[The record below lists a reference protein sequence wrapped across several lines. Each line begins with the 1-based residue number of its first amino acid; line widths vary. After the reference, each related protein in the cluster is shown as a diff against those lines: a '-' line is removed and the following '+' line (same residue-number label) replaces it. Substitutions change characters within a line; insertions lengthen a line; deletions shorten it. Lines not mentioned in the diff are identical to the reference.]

1 MKRILCLLLALL
13 LIHGTGVLAFA
24 QMPACRITADS
35 VDYTEGEVAVPI
47 RIGDNPGFT
56 NFAMELTYDARKL
69 ELLRID
75 AAHDGCLCPDTVS
88 IHPDWKQDGNSSS
101 VLVIA
106 ASAEA
111 VAGDGIL
118 FTAVFR
124 VRETG
129 QGNATVVPSVRYIR
143 NNTALLPVFEDIS
156 AAVTGGNVLIPLVG
170 DLNGDG
176 TADQADVSL
185 IYSVYLGQATLTPE
199 QMAMADANGDGII
212 EYDEVMKIYQAIWRN
227 DP

>member
-13 LIHGTGVLAFA
+13 LIPGTGLLVFA
-24 QMPACRITADS
+24 QKPACRITAGS
-35 VDYTEGEVAVPI
+35 VNYTGGEVAVPV

-75 AAHDGCLCPDTVS
+75 AAHDGCLCPETVS
-88 IHPDWKQDGNSSS
+88 IHPDWKQDGNSASA
-101 VLVIA
+101 LVVA

-124 VRETG
+124 VRDTE
-129 QGNATVVPSVRYIR
+129 QGDASVMPTVRYIR
-143 NNTALLPVFEDIS
+143 NNAALFPVFEDIS
-156 AAVTGGNVLIPLVG
+156 AAVTGGNVLIPLAV

-176 TADQADVSL
+176 IADQADVSL